1 MPEGDTIRRIAR
13 ALSEALPGRVLE
25 RLEIRDRG
33 EVRELA
39 GRRIEGVEARGKHM
53 FIHLEGGWSLRFHLG
68 MNGRW
73 VRRHVAEP
81 RGGRAAATAALTVGD
96 AVYACERAY
105 GAEMVRTE
113 SLRHHPK
120 LARLGPDLLG
130 DPPPVAEVVARAR
143 LPAYRGREIGDLL
156 LDQRVAAGIGN
167 VYKSEV
173 LFECRVHPRAPVGAL
188 GAEVLE
194 GLFERASSLMRTNLR
209 TRRRTTVPLAR
220 RPRPSSDRLWVY
232 GREGKPCLE
241 CGAFVERFLQGDMSR
256 STYFCPACQAFEPL
270 APTGKTL

>member
-1 MPEGDTIRRIAR
+1 MPEGDTIHRIAR
-13 ALSEALPGRVLE
+13 ALDGALPGRVLE

-33 EVRELA
+33 EVRDLA

-68 MNGRW
+68 MKGRW

-81 RGGRAAATAALTVGD
+81 GRGRASATATLTVGD

-105 GAEMVRTE
+105 AAELVRTV

-120 LARLGPDLLG
+120 LARLGPDLLD
-130 DPPPVAEVVARAR
+130 DPSPVAEAVARAR
-143 LPAYRGREIGDLL
+143 QPGYRGREIGDLL

-173 LFECRVHPRAPVGAL
+173 LFECRVHPRVAVGAL
-188 GAEVLE
+188 EAAVLE
-194 GLFERASSLMRTNLR
+194 RLFERASSLMRANLR

-241 CGAFVERFLQGDMSR
+241 CGTVVERLLQGDMGR
-256 STYFCPACQAFEPL
+256 STYFCPACQIFEPL
-270 APTGKTL
+270 VPTGKTL